1 MIQLREKE
9 LDKAAFLAEA
19 RELQKLCRE
28 FSVPLIINDEVE
40 IALACGAAGVHV
52 GQEDMPV
59 EQVRALVGEQ
69 MIIGVSAETKEEA
82 LRAVRGG
89 ADYLGVGAVFP
100 TSTKLDAQA
109 VTKETLREICRSVSV
124 PVCAIGGIS
133 RENIL
138 ELKGTG
144 IQGVA
149 LVSAV
154 FAAGDIRS
162 ACRELK
168 KSAEQVAAS

>member
-9 LDKAAFLAEA
+9 LDQDAFLAEA

-28 FSVPLIINDEVE
+28 FSVPLIINDEVK

-82 LRAVRGG
+82 LRAVKGG

-100 TSTKLDAQA
+100 TSTKLDAQV

-154 FAAGDIRS
+154 FAAADIRA